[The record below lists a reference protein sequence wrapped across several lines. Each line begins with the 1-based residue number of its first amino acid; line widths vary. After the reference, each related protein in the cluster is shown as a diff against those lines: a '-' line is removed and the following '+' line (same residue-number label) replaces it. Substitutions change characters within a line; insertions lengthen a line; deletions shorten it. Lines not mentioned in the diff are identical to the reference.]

1 MNVKKKVMIVDDD
14 DTMRDLMSELF
25 LDVGYE
31 TVTASGGAAALD
43 IMRNDPVWV
52 LFIDLKMPEMDGT
65 EVCEKIREGW
75 PMAIPFAVT
84 GYSSLFELSD
94 CREAGFEDY
103 FMKPVN
109 RRYLLEAAENA
120 FNKLERWMKK

>member
-1 MNVKKKVMIVDDD
+1 
-14 DTMRDLMSELF
+14 
-25 LDVGYE
+25 
-31 TVTASGGAAALD
+31 
-43 IMRNDPVWV
+43 
-52 LFIDLKMPEMDGT
+52 MPEMDGT